1 MANLFH
7 VWGSISAEFK
17 KLSSVCSL
25 LLNYIL
31 VLVYASYSIYLFTL
45 QLEIPSQ
52 LSVHL
57 WQQLGC
63 CWAKRQ
69 MTWRPLVTV
78 ISQDESAPR
87 AVYHRKPLPP
97 AVLAQSPEQEPILHH
112 HHLSELHWGLN
123 FANKA
128 GTNSQYQACQKNY
141 EIKYKRVKRCVYL
154 WGVDTG

>member
-1 MANLFH
+1 MANLLH

-45 QLEIPSQ
+45 QLEIHSQ

-63 CWAKRQ
+63 CRAKRQ
-69 MTWRPLVTV
+69 MTWRPLVIV

-87 AVYHRKPLPP
+87 AVHHWKFLPP
-97 AVLAQSPEQEPILHH
+97 AVLAQSPEQEPNLTSSSSVWTPLRTKILQIKQEQIHNIKLVRTTMK
-112 HHLSELHWGLN
+112 LSTRGLKDV
-123 FANKA
+123 FTCGA
-128 GTNSQYQACQKNY
+128 
-141 EIKYKRVKRCVYL
+141 
-154 WGVDTG
+154 

>member
-1 MANLFH
+1 MANLLHF
-7 VWGSISAEFK
+7 WGSISAEFK

-45 QLEIPSQ
+45 QLEIHSQ

-69 MTWRPLVTV
+69 MTWRPLVIV
-78 ISQDESAPR
+78 ISQDESAPC
-87 AVYHRKPLPP
+87 AVHHWKSLPP
-97 AVLAQSPEQEPILHH
+97 AVLAQSPEQEPNLTSSSSVWTPLRTKILQIKQEQIHNIKLARTTMK
-112 HHLSELHWGLN
+112 LSTRGLKDV
-123 FANKA
+123 FTCGA
-128 GTNSQYQACQKNY
+128 
-141 EIKYKRVKRCVYL
+141 
-154 WGVDTG
+154 